1 MPHPFTNP
9 QISEYLTNIATCL
22 IIRKENRFRIVSYQN
37 ASDTILAYPEIIYD
51 LWLLDPKKLDEI
63 PHVGPAI
70 FDKIDHLFKTGKP
83 HPHVLEYQE
92 GIHPAVFTLTKI
104 NGVGP
109 LIAHKLTQSLIFPN
123 DPLKALE
130 ALAKHCQDNKLSTI
144 PGLGEKSQASVLTNT
159 LAYLGRGK
167 RLPYSTANDIAKK
180 IISYLTDKYPSLTAI
195 ALGSLRRACPTV
207 GDIDIAVKSTK
218 TKEILKYFANYPE
231 SVTTINTGKNKT
243 SIRLPDDIRV
253 DLMVKPTRSWGSLL
267 QHFTGSRQHNILLR
281 RHALKLGFSLSEY
294 GIKDTNTGLMHYFSS
309 EEKFYNFL
317 GFHLIPPEERAGEKE
332 LEKYR
337 MV

>member
-1 MPHPFTNP
+1 MVFTNS

-22 IIRKENRFRIVSYQN
+22 IIRKENRFRIVSYEN
-37 ASDTILAYPEIIYD
+37 AADTILTYPENLYN
-51 LWLLDPKKLDEI
+51 LWFQDPKKLDAI
-63 PHVGPAI
+63 PHIGPAI
-70 FDKIDHLFKTGKP
+70 FDKIEHLFKTGKP
-83 HPHVLEYQE
+83 HPHVIEYQE

-123 DPLKALE
+123 DPIKSLE
-130 ALAKHCQDNKLSTI
+130 ALVKHCQENKLSTI
-144 PGLGEKSQASVLTNT
+144 PGLGEKSQASILTNT

-180 IISYLTDKYPSLTAI
+180 IISYLTDKYPGLSAI
-195 ALGSLRRACPTV
+195 ALGSLRRQSPTV

-218 TKEILKYFANYPE
+218 SKEILNYFVNYPE
-231 SVTTINTGKNKT
+231 AITTISSGTNKS
-243 SIRLPDDIRV
+243 SIRLPNDVRV
-253 DLMVKPTRSWGSLL
+253 DLMVKPIRSWGSLL

-281 RHALKLGFSLSEY
+281 KQALKLGFSLSEY
-294 GIKDTNTGLMHYFSS
+294 GIKDIKTGLMHYFSS

-317 GFHLIPPEERAGEKE
+317 GFNFIPPEERAGEKE